1 MSACRTTAVRT
12 GKGRNDMGS
21 LQGKTAVV
29 TGGSAGI
36 GRSIAEA
43 FLAEGAAVLIGSRS
57 QEKGDKML
65 AELGAGER
73 ARFLATDVTRQEDV
87 ERLVDAAHGWF
98 GRLDIAVLNAGGVR
112 QSAPILEMTDDE
124 WQFELDVNL
133 NHTFWGLRRSL
144 GYMVAQSSGRVIC
157 MSSVEGKR
165 GRPGIAGYA
174 TNKAAIITLV
184 KAVAHEV
191 GKSGVT
197 VNALCPG
204 LVVTDLVADRGGAGQ
219 GLAGVDA
226 VVEKYS
232 SEAATGRP
240 VTLDEVAS
248 LAVFIAGDAASGI
261 TGQALS
267 VDGGTAQY

>member
-1 MSACRTTAVRT
+1 
-12 GKGRNDMGS
+12 MGS
-21 LQGKTAVV
+21 LQGKIAVV

-36 GRSIAEA
+36 GRGIAEA
-43 FLAEGAAVLIGSRS
+43 FLAEGAYVVIGSRS
-57 QEKGDKML
+57 QEKGEKTL
-65 AELGAGER
+65 AELGVGER
-73 ARFLATDVTRQEDV
+73 ARFLATDVTRQGDV
-87 ERLVDAAHGWF
+87 ERLVDAAHDWF

-112 QSAPILEMTDDE
+112 QSAPILEMTDNE

-144 GYMVAQSSGRVIC
+144 KHMVAQESGRVIC

-174 TNKAAIITLV
+174 TNKAAIITLA
-184 KAVAHEV
+184 KAAAHEV
-191 GKSGVT
+191 GTSGVT

-204 LVVTDLVADRGGAGQ
+204 LVVTDLVAGRGGAGQ

-232 SEAATGRP
+232 SEAAVGRP

>member
-1 MSACRTTAVRT
+1 
-12 GKGRNDMGS
+12 MGS

-87 ERLVDAAHGWF
+87 ERLVDAAHDWF